1 MIEDMARDLG
11 VTGRFIAKFA
21 NGASHAYKRYYIK
34 KRDGSHRTIDH
45 PSKQLKAMQRW
56 LLTDIIGGLPVH
68 PAAMAHRKNKSIYD
82 NASLHVSSRYL
93 LRMDCKDFFPSITDD
108 DLRLLIANR
117 PATLAKWK
125 LFEIDLFCKLVCK
138 DGRLTIGSPT
148 SPALSNAVCYDM
160 DSELAAICKKRDI
173 TYSRYADDLFF
184 SAKVPNVLATIEPDV
199 SSVLANLAFPKGL
212 SLNAAKTRRSSKRG
226 RRRVTGITLGSDGKA
241 HIGRQL
247 KRKVRAMIHRFDTL
261 DAATK
266 ASLAGM
272 IAYASGFDPDF
283 VNNLIT
289 KYAYSVVAKAR
300 DFNVS

>member
-1 MIEDMARDLG
+1 MIEDMARGLG
-11 VTGRFIAKFA
+11 LTGRFIAKFA

-34 KRDGSHRTIDH
+34 KRDGSHRAIDH

-56 LLTDIIGGLPVH
+56 LLTDIISSLPVH
-68 PAAMAHRKNKSIYD
+68 PAAMAYRKNKSIYD
-82 NASLHVSSRYL
+82 NASLHTSSRYL
-93 LRMDCKDFFPSITDD
+93 LRMDCKDFFPSITDN

-117 PATLAKWK
+117 PATFAKWK
-125 LFEIDLFCKLVCK
+125 PFEIDLFCKLVCK

-184 SAKVPNVLATIEPDV
+184 SAKLPNVLATVEPDV
-199 SSVLANLAFPKGL
+199 ATVLANLAFPKGL
-212 SLNAAKTRRSSKRG
+212 SLNVAKTRRSSKRG

-241 HIGRQL
+241 HIGRHL
-247 KRKVRAMIHRFDTL
+247 KRGVRAMIHRFDSL

-289 KYAYSVVAKAR
+289 KYGYSVVAKAR
-300 DFNVS
+300 NFNVS